1 MLENK
6 KKFKVSVKFSSL
18 PEEKKK
24 KIMFEVFDI
33 LLIKKNKY
41 GNENNQNKK
50 GIL

>member
-33 LLIKKNKY
+33 LLIKKKFIF
-41 GNENNQNKK
+41 GMPC
-50 GIL
+50 IMP